1 MAGDQ
6 KIKIKINGEEKDY
19 NEEIVIHD
27 WKAKREVAA
36 TTEEKAVP
44 LLKDRLKK
52 KPNPATTKLKKKKGN
67 PAVVIAIISAIAIG
81 VLIGIILLQMMVKES
96 NQKGQGGQPAPAS
109 GTASTGEEETVLPA
123 VSLYILQQGVYQ
135 NKSSVEVILEDYQKK
150 NLPASSINNGENIRI
165 FVAVTDTLETGKEM
179 RGTEFYQKTF
189 KDTWPTKLD
198 MNEKVIQHLTKEEKQ
213 FLESAYPFYETLV
226 KESANVYLQGSSN
239 LNMEELTKRQKKL
252 KEFSNLQKGPIKE
265 LQQSLVGASEAM
277 TVYLQEGSNKN
288 WQNLQK
294 YLLEFVSRYYLL

>member
-19 NEEIVIHD
+19 KEEIVIHD

-52 KPNPATTKLKKKKGN
+52 KSNPSTTKLQKKTGN
-67 PAVVIAIISAIAIG
+67 PAVVLATISAIGIG
-81 VLIGIILLQMMVKES
+81 VLIGIILLQMMVKDP
-96 NQKGQGGQPAPAS
+96 NQNGQGGQPAPAS
-109 GTASTGEEETVLPA
+109 GTVSTGEEEIVLPA

-135 NKSSVEVILEDYQKK
+135 NKSSVEAILEEYQEK

-165 FVAVTDTLETGKEM
+165 FVAVTDTLESGKEM

-189 KDTWPTKLD
+189 QETWPTKLD
-198 MNEKVIQHLTKEEKQ
+198 MNQKVIQHLTKEEKQ
-213 FLESAYPFYETLV
+213 FLESAYPLYEKLV
-226 KESANVYLQGSSN
+226 KESTNVYLRGSTN
-239 LNMEELTKRQKKL
+239 LNIEELTKEQKKI
-252 KEFSNLQKGPIKE
+252 KGFSSLQKGPIKE
-265 LQQSLVGASEAM
+265 LQESLSNASETMVA
-277 TVYLQEGSNKN
+277 YLQENNNKN

-294 YLLEFVSRYYLL
+294 YLLEFVSKYYLL